1 MFLARERRRG
11 APWADQRLP
20 PRPGAKRGEVG
31 RKVPF
36 DPEGAVHFGD
46 CNGPVLFSGRGAGG
60 YPVIPPGVDGRGWL
74 LWHWPWSQWDARP
87 VAEGGD
93 GPWQTQVTFVPSG
106 FKII

>member
-11 APWADQRLP
+11 APWGDHRLP
-20 PRPGAKRGEVG
+20 PRPGAGPREVG

-36 DPEGAVHFGD
+36 DPEGAVHFGE
-46 CNGPVLFSGRGAGG
+46 CNDPVLFSGRGAGG

-74 LWHWPWSQWDARP
+74 LWHWPWSQWDEKR
-87 VAEGGD
+87 D
-93 GPWQTQVTFVPSG
+93 GPWKTQVTFVVSG